1 MASKPVILP
10 SGGFAADFM
19 LGRLVKWLRVIGQDV
34 IYGRHLTGWGL
45 IRAARAE
52 KRLILT
58 RDHGLKKKQPPPLL
72 FIESDDYREQLRQVI
87 AACGLKPD
95 EQVFSRCL
103 ECNTVLEPKD
113 KQAVKSLV
121 PPYVF
126 ASQEKFA
133 RCPTCKR
140 VYWAAT
146 HQEKMMEELR
156 RVKLG

>member
-1 MASKPVILP
+1 MNSEVTISAP
-10 SGGFAADFM
+10 GGFAADFM
-19 LGRLVKWLRVIGQDV
+19 LGRLARWLRVIGQDV

-58 RDHGLKKKQPPPLL
+58 RDRGLKKKQPPPLL

-87 AACGLKPD
+87 TACGLRPD
-95 EQVFSRCL
+95 ERVFSRCL
-103 ECNTVLEPKD
+103 ECNTVLETED

-121 PPYVF
+121 PAYVF

-133 RCPTCKR
+133 RCPTCR
-140 VYWAAT
+140 RIYWAAT
-146 HQEKMMEELR
+146 HQEKMLEELKR
-156 RVKLG
+156 LKLA